1 MSGSFNTAVGW
12 NQPWVYMS
20 GSYNSAFGW
29 NQAWYSMSGSY
40 NSAIGGLLPWYFMS
54 GSYNSAIGWWIPW
67 IYMNGG
73 YNTALGWVY
82 AGQYM
87 TGIYNAVIGWYAAGY
102 SMNGGY
108 NIAIGTYAWQF
119 MSWSNNV
126 YIGSYATG
134 VLNGTNQFSIG
145 NVIYG
150 TGMGTGGLANG
161 RVGIGTITPGE
172 KLEVNGNVL
181 ATAYLYISDESLKS
195 NIVTLTSA
203 DDILSNLR
211 GVSFDWK
218 NTGRKDIWFIAQEV
232 EKILPEL
239 VHVNTVTGLKSV
251 EYGNIVPL
259 LVEGYKAERERS
271 EKLEERI
278 RQLELKLE
286 SITESR
292 IVP

>member
-1 MSGSFNTAVGW
+1 MYGNNNTAVGW
-12 NQPWVYMS
+12 AGA
-20 GSYNSAFGW
+20 GSY
-29 NQAWYSMSGSY
+29 MTGS
-40 NSAIGGLLPWYFMS
+40 N
-54 GSYNSAIGWWIPW
+54 
-67 IYMNGG
+67 
-73 YNTALGWVY
+73 NTALGWTE
-82 AGQYM
+82 AG
-87 TGIYNAVIGWYAAGY
+87 I
-102 SMNGGY
+102 SMNGYNNTAVGWWQAWSNMNGTHNLALGGLFAWYYINGYY
-108 NIAIGTYAWQF
+108 NIAIGTNAGRY
-119 MSWSNNV
+119 MSGSNNI
-126 YIGSYATG
+126 YIWSYATG
-134 VLNGTNQFSIG
+134 VALWSNQFSIG

-195 NIVTLTSA
+195 NIATLTSA
-203 DDILSNLR
+203 DDILSSLR

-218 NTGRKDIWFIAQEV
+218 NTGRKDVWFIAQEV

-251 EYGNIVPL
+251 EYGNIVPI

-286 SITESR
+286 RITESWM
-292 IVP
+292 VP

>member
-1 MSGSFNTAVGW
+1 MSGTSNT
-12 NQPWVYMS
+12 
-20 GSYNSAFGW
+20 
-29 NQAWYSMSGSY
+29 
-40 NSAIGGLLPWYFMS
+40 
-54 GSYNSAIGWWIPW
+54 AIGWWFPW

-181 ATAYLYISDESLKS
+181 ANAYLYTSDERLKNNIRTIS
-195 NIVTLTSA
+195 NPW
-203 DDILSNLR
+203 DILNNLR
-211 GVSFDWK
+211 GVNFNWNSD
-218 NTGRKDIWFIAQEV
+218 NRADIWFIAQEV
-232 EKILPEL
+232 ESILPEL
-239 VHVNTVTGLKSV
+239 VHSDASGMKSV
-251 EYGNIVPL
+251 QYGNIIPI
-259 LVEGYKAERERS
+259 LVEGYKAEKARADG
-271 EKLEERI
+271 LEER
-278 RQLELKLE
+278 LKQIEERLKKIE
-286 SITESR
+286 KMSQK
-292 IVP
+292 